1 MRPRIGVILG
11 AISVGWF
18 AAVAVVGLLVLA
30 GRDTALER
38 GEQSAAALALV
49 LEEHTSRV
57 FQAVSVTLGLV
68 GDSLHR
74 TPGLP
79 DNDAP
84 FRLLLRQRL
93 VDLPFARALFVI
105 GPDGFIRHDTDF
117 PSTPKMSLADR
128 AYFRAH
134 RDDARLDLSVSSPL
148 LSRSG
153 LGWFVAV
160 SRPLARGS
168 EAFEGVAVAAVRPA
182 YFESVYRK
190 LRLGPGDAIVLFHRD
205 GVLIAEHPGGE
216 ERVGKK
222 TASLIFSRYI
232 AAQRSG
238 TYRTAE
244 GMFPGSR
251 IVAYRTVEGLPLV
264 VATSLTTNN
273 VLAEWRRTA
282 LGAAVAMTLLTLLLL
297 WAAIYWARQRGV
309 REAMQQRR
317 AQAEK
322 LEALGLITGG
332 IAHDFGNVLNI
343 VSTNLHL
350 LAMPAADG
358 ETRERAIRL
367 ASRGV
372 EHGAH
377 LVDQLLAFA
386 RRRPLRVEPAQLDTL
401 LGAAAPLL
409 AQAAGGGV
417 TVTLDAPPG
426 LSACLLDASQLEVAL
441 INLVVNARDAMGAEG
456 AINIRAYD
464 GNDDDT
470 GAGEPRSDF
479 VCLEVRDDGA
489 GMSDEVRRR
498 ALDPFFTTKGESG
511 TGLGLAQVYGFMQ
524 QVGGDL
530 SIQSRPGAG
539 TTVRLYFRKARAAA
553 AG

>member
-1 MRPRIGVILG
+1 MRPRIGLILG
-11 AISVGWF
+11 AISVGWI

-30 GRDTALER
+30 GRETALER

-93 VDLPFARALFVI
+93 DELPFARAIFVI
-105 GPDGFIRHDTDF
+105 GPDGFIAHDTDF

-153 LGWFVAV
+153 QGWFVAV

-168 EAFEGVAVAAVRPA
+168 EAFQGVAVAAVRPA

-205 GVLIAEHPGGE
+205 GLLIAEHPGGE

-222 TASLIFSRYI
+222 TPSLIFSRHI

-238 TYRTAE
+238 TYRTT
-244 GMFPGSR
+244 GGIFPGSR
-251 IVAYRTVEGLPLV
+251 IVAYRAVEGLPLV
-264 VATSLTTNN
+264 VATSLTTSN

-282 LGAAVAMTLLTLLLL
+282 LGAAVAMALLTLLLM
-297 WAAIYWARQRGV
+297 WAAIYWARQRRV

-350 LAMPAADG
+350 LAMPATDG
-358 ETRERAIRL
+358 DTRERAIRL

-372 EHGAH
+372 EHGAQ
-377 LVDQLLAFA
+377 LVDQLLTFA

-401 LGAAAPLL
+401 LRAAAPLL

-417 TVTLDAPPG
+417 TVTLEALPG
-426 LSACLLDASQLEVAL
+426 LPACLLDASQLEVAL
-441 INLVVNARDAMGAEG
+441 INLVVNARDAMSAAG
-456 AINIRAYD
+456 AITMRAYE
-464 GNDDDT
+464 GTDDDT
-470 GAGEPRSDF
+470 GAGEPGADF
-479 VCLEVRDDGA
+479 VCLEVRDDGP
-489 GMSDEVRRR
+489 GMSDDVRRR

-530 SIQSRPGAG
+530 SIQSRPGEG
-539 TTVRLYFRKARAAA
+539 TTVRLYFRKARAEAT
-553 AG
+553 G

>member
-1 MRPRIGVILG
+1 MTTRIGVILG
-11 AISVGWF
+11 AVSAGWI

-49 LEEHTSRV
+49 LEEHTGRV
-57 FQAVSVTLGLV
+57 FHAVSVTLGLV
-68 GDSLHR
+68 GDSLNR

-79 DNDAP
+79 ANDAP

-93 VDLPFARALFVI
+93 AELPFARALFVV
-105 GPDGFIRHDTDF
+105 GPDGFITHDTDF
-117 PSTPKMSLADR
+117 PSTPQVSLADR

-134 RDDARLDLSVSSPL
+134 RDDPRLDLSVSSPV

-168 EAFEGVAVAAVRPA
+168 EGFQGIAVAAVRPA
-182 YFESVYRK
+182 YFDSVYRK
-190 LRLGPGDAIVLFHRD
+190 LRLGPGDAIVLFHAD

-222 TASLIFSRYI
+222 PASLIFSRHI
-232 AAQRSG
+232 TAQPSG
-238 TYRTAE
+238 TYRTSA
-244 GMFPGSR
+244 GMYPGSR

-264 VATSLTTNN
+264 VATSLTIDN

-282 LGAAVAMTLLTLLLL
+282 LGAAVAMALLTLLLL
-297 WAAIYWARQRGV
+297 WAAIYWLRQRRT
-309 REAMQQRR
+309 REAIQEHRT
-317 AQAEK
+317 QAEK

-350 LAMPAADG
+350 LAMPAADA
-358 ETRERAIRL
+358 ETRQGAIRL

-372 EHGAH
+372 EHGAQ

-386 RRRPLRVEPAQLDTL
+386 RRRPLRIEPVRLETL
-401 LGAAAPLL
+401 LRGATPLL
-409 AQAAGGGV
+409 EQAAGRGI
-417 TVTLDAPPG
+417 TLTIDAGSG
-426 LSACLLDASQLEVAL
+426 LPACLLDASQLEVAL
-441 INLVVNARDAMGAEG
+441 VNLIVNARDAMGG
-456 AINIRAYD
+456 AGTIGIRAYD
-464 GNDDDT
+464 CADDDT
-470 GAGEPRSDF
+470 GGGRADA
-479 VCLEVRDDGA
+479 VCLEVRDDGP

-498 ALDPFFTTKGESG
+498 ALEPFFTTKGESG
-511 TGLGLAQVYGFMQ
+511 TGLGLAQVYGFVQ
-524 QVGGDL
+524 QVGGDV
-530 SIQSRPGAG
+530 SIQSTPASG
-539 TTVRLYFRKARAAA
+539 TTVRLYFRKARAA
-553 AG
+553 